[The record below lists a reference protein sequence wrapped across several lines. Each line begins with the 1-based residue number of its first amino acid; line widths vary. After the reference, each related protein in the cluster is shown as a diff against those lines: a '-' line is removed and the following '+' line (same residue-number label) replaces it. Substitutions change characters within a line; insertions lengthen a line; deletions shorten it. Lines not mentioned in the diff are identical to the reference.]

1 MKKYDECSEFNLK
14 TSILMWV
21 SCWIRFLFVHL
32 HHKLCFLISRPKMDV
47 SIIIPVYK
55 VEKYITRCI
64 QSIMNQSCKN
74 IQIECIIIDDCTPD
88 ASIDIVNGV
97 LSDYKG
103 DVKFIILRRSPM
115 CRFHLT
121 FPNIR
126 GMWMRSAFCVS

>member
-1 MKKYDECSEFNLK
+1 
-14 TSILMWV
+14 
-21 SCWIRFLFVHL
+21 
-32 HHKLCFLISRPKMDV
+32 MDV

-97 LSDYKG
+97 LSGYKG
-103 DVKFIILRRSPM
+103 DVKFIILRHEKNSG
-115 CRFHLT
+115 L
-121 FPNIR
+121 
-126 GMWMRSAFCVS
+126 SAARNTGIKASTGRYLMFVDSDDYITDDAV